1 MSISKNIAEIK
12 NTDKLFLDLTSSGFG
27 LNEILGLDEI
37 DLLNNESFLD
47 AFNGFKLDVSTIE
60 SNNGGIMYLDAAS
73 DSAYLSIE
81 YLNIDNEIESINFD
95 IGSQKKLNHFSH
107 DYTNTPVINDTSSL
121 FVQSMAGSF
130 VQINIPNFNTLI
142 EDGYIGVNYAKLN
155 IPISNEN
162 GSYPQPENLL
172 LYLDNSEFELVG
184 GGVLNNE
191 TNSYEF
197 NITNYIQLVMSQEA
211 DTTLNLYTASR
222 SSNADR
228 VVLENNFTNPVE
240 LTLFL
245 IKAEN

>member
-1 MSISKNIAEIK
+1 M
-12 NTDKLFLDLTSSGFG
+12 
-27 LNEILGLDEI
+27 
-37 DLLNNESFLD
+37 
-47 AFNGFKLDVSTIE
+47 
-60 SNNGGIMYLDAAS
+60 
-73 DSAYLSIE
+73 
-81 YLNIDNEIESINFD
+81 
-95 IGSQKKLNHFSH
+95 
-107 DYTNTPVINDTSSL
+107 
-121 FVQSMAGSF
+121 
-130 VQINIPNFNTLI
+130 
-142 EDGYIGVNYAKLN
+142 
-155 IPISNEN
+155 
-162 GSYPQPENLL
+162 

-222 SSNADR
+222 SSNANR